1 MRILMI
7 LENTFPPDIRVEK
20 EIKSLIAAGHEI
32 VLACSSPA
40 SKDEAK
46 DWNSATIIRKKMPRF
61 IYKSSVGCLQFQ
73 FYFNYWRKYLKFVF
87 KQYKFDAI
95 HLHDLPLAKV
105 AKEFSIKYQI
115 PFVLD
120 LHENRPEIMKLYDHV
135 KTFPGNVIISIKN
148 WHEYQKRYTKLAD
161 KLILV
166 TNEAKNDYMNK
177 YNLDTKKIT
186 VISNFVDLEGINLIP
201 FDNDILN
208 KYKEKIV
215 VVYFGD
221 TGLRRGTA
229 TIIQA
234 ANLLKGH
241 KDIHFLIIGKS
252 REDGNLKRMINELDL
267 SNIELMGWITFDKA
281 VSYIKISKIGLCPFL
296 RNIHHDTTYA
306 NKMFQYMAYRIPV
319 IASDCTSQKNL
330 IENEECGSVFK
341 AGNAADLAKKI
352 IAMKQSPKYNEMS
365 DNSYNAVINK
375 YNW

>member
-1 MRILMI
+1 
-7 LENTFPPDIRVEK
+7 
-20 EIKSLIAAGHEI
+20 
-32 VLACSSPA
+32 
-40 SKDEAK
+40 
-46 DWNSATIIRKKMPRF
+46 
-61 IYKSSVGCLQFQ
+61 
-73 FYFNYWRKYLKFVF
+73 
-87 KQYKFDAI
+87 
-95 HLHDLPLAKV
+95 
-105 AKEFSIKYQI
+105 
-115 PFVLD
+115 
-120 LHENRPEIMKLYDHV
+120 MKLYDHV

-375 YNW
+375 YNWQNAAEQLITLYQEL